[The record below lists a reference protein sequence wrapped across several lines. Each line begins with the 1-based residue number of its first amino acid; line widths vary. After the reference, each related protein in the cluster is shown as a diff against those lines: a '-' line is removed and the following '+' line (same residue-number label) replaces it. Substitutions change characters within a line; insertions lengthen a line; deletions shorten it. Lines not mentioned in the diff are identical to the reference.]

1 MSCRWMYYAIPMAC
15 RTRQASGPPVDDGV
29 RRRVLEGERAE
40 DGTGVSSIHSGW
52 QSHNANS

>member
-1 MSCRWMYYAIPMAC
+1 MYYAIPMAC